1 MKQFN
6 EMSKDKDNLPSAIT
20 VTDLHKMGAGD
31 TADTG
36 DRDDRRSRLKFIRLT
51 AILMDFSDHIAQQIQ
66 KPSTLL
72 VFSKLAPAQLKVLD
86 PRLEDLYSELWR
98 LERDRVVCESSKE
111 KMVVNYF
118 KQNNEY
124 FLDSVQY

>member
-6 EMSKDKDNLPSAIT
+6 EMSKDKDNLHGTIIVS
-20 VTDLHKMGAGD
+20 DLHKLCGGD
-31 TADTG
+31 RE
-36 DRDDRRSRLKFIRLT
+36 RDDRRSRLNFIRLS
-51 AILMDFSDHIAQQIQ
+51 AILLDFSDHIAQLTQ

-72 VFSKLAPAQLKVLD
+72 VFSKLAPAQLTLLD
-86 PRLEDLYSELWR
+86 NRLEEFYSELWR
-98 LERDRVVCESSKE
+98 LENNRVVCESSQE
-111 KMVVNYF
+111 KMIVNYF